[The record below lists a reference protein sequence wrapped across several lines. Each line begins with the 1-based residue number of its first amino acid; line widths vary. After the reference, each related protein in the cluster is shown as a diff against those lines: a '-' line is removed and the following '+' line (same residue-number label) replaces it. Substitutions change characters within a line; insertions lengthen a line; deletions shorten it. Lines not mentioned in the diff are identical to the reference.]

1 MRRGAFSLILFG
13 TADKMEDTFI
23 IRIGDYH
30 GRSQAEKENLIMFPL
45 GTVGRDMIYYL
56 FTSCIITFVLFTRN
70 LTNAQFGAITA
81 IVVAARIFDALNDPI
96 MGNIIERTRTRWGK
110 FKPWL
115 VIGILST
122 SVVVYLAF
130 NTDLQGWS
138 FVWFFGVIYFMY
150 SITYTMHDISYWGM
164 VPALSTDANARNQ
177 FASRATL
184 FAGIGGTLASVL
196 IPMFTV
202 GDMAIG
208 GSTTVAYG
216 KIALIICIIAPLF
229 LCFTIFGVREN
240 REYTDAPPISFKK
253 IWTTITGND
262 QLLWI
267 SLIFLLQQ
275 IGNGLIVGGIGSTYI
290 YFDFGY
296 EGGLFSLFSI
306 VGMSVTAFLMIFYPA
321 ISRHIKRKK
330 LMTVLACISMVGYAL
345 MLVAGLA
352 LPSTMLK
359 FWVVTIGYALSNFG
373 QYGYYL
379 IMMISIINT
388 VEYNEYRTGSRDEA
402 IITSL
407 RPFLTKM
414 SSALIVLVTN
424 LSYIIFGVT
433 KYTNRISDFENECAR
448 NLISEQDKIMAID
461 NVIAGIEPGKTL
473 ALLLCMVIVP
483 CVLMLLS
490 YFLYKKH
497 YKLDE
502 DEYDRICSEIA
513 ARKEAKA

>member
-1 MRRGAFSLILFG
+1 
-13 TADKMEDTFI
+13 
-23 IRIGDYH
+23 
-30 GRSQAEKENLIMFPL
+30 
-45 GTVGRDMIYYL
+45 
-56 FTSCIITFVLFTRN
+56 
-70 LTNAQFGAITA
+70 
-81 IVVAARIFDALNDPI
+81 
-96 MGNIIERTRTRWGK
+96 
-110 FKPWL
+110 
-115 VIGILST
+115 
-122 SVVVYLAF
+122 
-130 NTDLQGWS
+130 
-138 FVWFFGVIYFMY
+138 
-150 SITYTMHDISYWGM
+150 
-164 VPALSTDANARNQ
+164 
-177 FASRATL
+177 
-184 FAGIGGTLASVL
+184 
-196 IPMFTV
+196 
-202 GDMAIG
+202 
-208 GSTTVAYG
+208 
-216 KIALIICIIAPLF
+216 
-229 LCFTIFGVREN
+229 
-240 REYTDAPPISFKK
+240 
-253 IWTTITGND
+253 
-262 QLLWI
+262 
-267 SLIFLLQQ
+267 
-275 IGNGLIVGGIGSTYI
+275 
-290 YFDFGY
+290 
-296 EGGLFSLFSI
+296 
-306 VGMSVTAFLMIFYPA
+306 MSVTAFLMIFYPA

-345 MLVAGLA
+345 MLVAGLT

-433 KYTNRISDFENECAR
+433 KYTNQISDFENECAR
-448 NLISEQDKIMAID
+448 NLITEHEKTMAID

-502 DEYDRICSEIA
+502 DKYDRICSEIA
-513 ARKEAKA
+513 ARKEAK

>member
-1 MRRGAFSLILFG
+1 
-13 TADKMEDTFI
+13 MEDLKL
-23 IRIGDYH
+23 R
-30 GRSQAEKENLIMFPL
+30 KKNLIMFPL
-45 GTVGRDMIYYL
+45 GTVGRDMVYYL
-56 FTSCIITFVLFTRN
+56 FTSCIMTFVLFTRS
-70 LTNAQFGAITA
+70 LTNSQFAAITA

-138 FVWFFGVIYFMY
+138 FVWFFGIIYFMY

-164 VPALSTDANARNQ
+164 VPALSSDANARNQ
-177 FASRATL
+177 FTARATL
-184 FAGIGGTLASVL
+184 FAGIGGTVASVL

-208 GSTTVAYG
+208 GSTTTAYG
-216 KIALIICIIAPLF
+216 TIALVICVIAPLF
-229 LCFTIFGVREN
+229 LCFTIFGVREK
-240 REYTDAPPISFKK
+240 REYTDAPPVSFKK
-253 IWTTITGND
+253 IWRTITGND

-275 IGNGLIVGGIGSTYI
+275 IGNGFIVSGIGSTYI

-321 ISRHIKRKK
+321 ISRKIKRKK
-330 LMTVLACISMVGYAL
+330 LMGILAAISLVGYAV
-345 MLVAGLA
+345 MLAAGLF
-352 LPSTMLK
+352 LPSDMTK
-359 FWVVTIGYALSNFG
+359 FWVVVVGYMLSNFG

-388 VEYNEYRTGSRDEA
+388 VEYNEYRTGERDEA
-402 IITSL
+402 IIASL
-407 RPFLTKM
+407 RPFLTKLA
-414 SSALIVLVTN
+414 SALIVLITN
-424 LSYIIFGVT
+424 ASYIIFGVT
-433 KYTNRISDFENECAR
+433 GYTNRISDFENQCAR
-448 NLISEQDKIMAID
+448 KLITESEKISSISG
-461 NVIAGIEPGKTL
+461 VISGIEPGKTL
-473 ALLLCMVIVP
+473 ALLLCMVVIP
-483 CVLMLLS
+483 CALMLVS
-490 YFLYKKH
+490 YVLYKKH

-502 DEYDRICSEIA
+502 DEYARICSELE
-513 ARKEAKA
+513 ARKAKA

>member
-1 MRRGAFSLILFG
+1 MSREALVLLVCCCDFRDGAEWLIPSKSLRNAVIWAFPGLLCILRMCAPRRAAAVVRPRGREKSADRRRRILISRLL
-13 TADKMEDTFI
+13 I
-23 IRIGDYH
+23 IRASVPRWKSPFPAYFKGFPAV
-30 GRSQAEKENLIMFPL
+30 SPLIPP
-45 GTVGRDMIYYL
+45 Y
-56 FTSCIITFVLFTRN
+56 
-70 LTNAQFGAITA
+70 
-81 IVVAARIFDALNDPI
+81 P
-96 MGNIIERTRTRWGK
+96 
-110 FKPWL
+110 
-115 VIGILST
+115 
-122 SVVVYLAF
+122 AF
-130 NTDLQGWS
+130 LKYPVS
-138 FVWFFGVIYFMY
+138 P
-150 SITYTMHDISYWGM
+150 HM

-208 GSTTVAYG
+208 GSTTIAYG
-216 KIALIICIIAPLF
+216 RIALIICIIAPLF
-229 LCFTIFGVREN
+229 LCFTVFGVREN

-330 LMTVLACISMVGYAL
+330 LMTVLACISVVGYAL

-359 FWVVTIGYALSNFG
+359 FWIITVGYALSNFG

-388 VEYNEYRTGSRDEA
+388 VEYNEYRIGSRDEA

-433 KYTNRISDFENECAR
+433 KYTNQISDFENECAR
-448 NLISEQDKIMAID
+448 NLITEHEKTMAID

-502 DEYDRICSEIA
+502 EEYDRICSEIA

>member
-1 MRRGAFSLILFG
+1 
-13 TADKMEDTFI
+13 
-23 IRIGDYH
+23 
-30 GRSQAEKENLIMFPL
+30 
-45 GTVGRDMIYYL
+45 
-56 FTSCIITFVLFTRN
+56 
-70 LTNAQFGAITA
+70 
-81 IVVAARIFDALNDPI
+81 
-96 MGNIIERTRTRWGK
+96 
-110 FKPWL
+110 
-115 VIGILST
+115 
-122 SVVVYLAF
+122 
-130 NTDLQGWS
+130 
-138 FVWFFGVIYFMY
+138 
-150 SITYTMHDISYWGM
+150 
-164 VPALSTDANARNQ
+164 
-177 FASRATL
+177 
-184 FAGIGGTLASVL
+184 
-196 IPMFTV
+196 
-202 GDMAIG
+202 
-208 GSTTVAYG
+208 
-216 KIALIICIIAPLF
+216 
-229 LCFTIFGVREN
+229 
-240 REYTDAPPISFKK
+240 
-253 IWTTITGND
+253 
-262 QLLWI
+262 
-267 SLIFLLQQ
+267 
-275 IGNGLIVGGIGSTYI
+275 
-290 YFDFGY
+290 
-296 EGGLFSLFSI
+296 
-306 VGMSVTAFLMIFYPA
+306 MSVTAFLMIFYPA

-330 LMTVLACISMVGYAL
+330 LMTILACISMVGYAL

-359 FWVVTIGYALSNFG
+359 FWVVTVGYALSNFG